1 MGIILKNNGEAV
13 VEEPRTTA
21 QPVQTQQQAQV
32 QSPAAADTGN
42 SETTGQSTKPST
54 TVQTQSGTSA
64 PEKTTAGLDYE
75 SIQQGLNTQYVGK
88 WDEQIADVYNKIVQ
102 RQPFE
107 YSTED
112 DMLYKMYE
120 QKYTQQGKQAMRDSM
135 GQAAALTGGYGS
147 SYGQAVGQQNYDAYM
162 QELNA
167 LLPEL
172 FDRAY
177 QQYAAEGDRLTQ
189 QYGLLTDMDSRD
201 YNRFATQY
209 GMNVD
214 AYNRLMNEAAVLGA
228 AGDFSKY
235 KEIFGEDSANRMSQL
250 FNAETL
256 MPLYQAGVMDA
267 EMYKSLTG
275 SYPVG
280 YNSNPVTVNTGWE
293 GNWYGND
300 PETEKTLTAQEL
312 VQQAHNAY
320 TVGDITASQRD
331 DIINAAW
338 GRSDKE

>member
-21 QPVQTQQQAQV
+21 QGVQTQTAQQTAQV
-32 QSPAAADTGN
+32 QSPAAADSGN
-42 SETTGQSTKPST
+42 SETTGQSTKPAST
-54 TVQTQSGTSA
+54 AAQTQSGTSV
-64 PEKTTAGLDYE
+64 PEKVTAGLDYE

-88 WDEQIADVYNKIVQ
+88 WDEQIADVYNKIVH

-162 QELNA
+162 QELNN
-167 LLPEL
+167 LIPEL

-201 YNRFATQY
+201 YNRFTTQY

-250 FNAETL
+250 FNAQTL
-256 MPLYQAGVMDA
+256 MPLWQNGVMDA

-280 YNSNPVTVNTGWE
+280 YVAPGSGGGSGSGRAASDILREQEWEIYNSIANNPE
-293 GNWYGND
+293 A
-300 PETEKTLTAQEL
+300 TEADRTAAYNITLE
-312 VQQAHNAY
+312 N
-320 TVGDITASQRD
+320 I
-331 DIINAAW
+331 
-338 GRSDKE
+338 GRYNF

>member
-1 MGIILKNNGEAV
+1 M
-13 VEEPRTTA
+13 
-21 QPVQTQQQAQV
+21 
-32 QSPAAADTGN
+32 
-42 SETTGQSTKPST
+42 
-54 TVQTQSGTSA
+54 
-64 PEKTTAGLDYE
+64 
-75 SIQQGLNTQYVGK
+75 GK

>member
-1 MGIILKNNGEAV
+1 MGIILKSNGEAT
-13 VEEPRTTA
+13 VEEPKTTV
-21 QPVQTQQQAQV
+21 QGVQTQSAQQQT

-42 SETTGQSTKPST
+42 SETTGQSTQAVST
-54 TVQTQSGTSA
+54 AAQTQSGTSV
-64 PEKTTAGLDYE
+64 PEKVTAGLDYE

-147 SYGQAVGQQNYDAYM
+147 SYGQAVGQQNYDAYI
-162 QELNA
+162 QELND
-167 LLPEL
+167 LMPEL

-201 YNRFATQY
+201 YNRFTTQY

-235 KEIFGEDSANRMSQL
+235 KDIFGEDSANRMAQL
-250 FNAETL
+250 FNAQTL
-256 MPLYQAGVMDA
+256 MPLWQNGVLDA

-275 SYPVG
+275 AYPVG
-280 YNSNPVTVNTGWE
+280 YNPNPVTVNTGWE

-300 PETEKTLTAQEL
+300 PEPQKTLTPQEV

-338 GRSDKE
+338 GR